1 MKVLP
6 ANYRKLWILLK
17 DKDMKKKDLRE
28 LSGLSTA
35 SMAKLSR
42 NKNVNTD
49 VLVRVCKALDCDIGD
64 ICEVE

>member
-1 MKVLP
+1 MP
-6 ANYRKLWILLK
+6 ANYRRLWILLK
-17 DKDMKKKDLRE
+17 DRDMKKKDLRE

-35 SMAKLSR
+35 SMAKLSQ

-64 ICEVE
+64 ICEIE

>member
-1 MKVLP
+1 MP

-17 DKDMKKKDLRE
+17 DRDMKKKDLRE

-64 ICEVE
+64 ICEIE